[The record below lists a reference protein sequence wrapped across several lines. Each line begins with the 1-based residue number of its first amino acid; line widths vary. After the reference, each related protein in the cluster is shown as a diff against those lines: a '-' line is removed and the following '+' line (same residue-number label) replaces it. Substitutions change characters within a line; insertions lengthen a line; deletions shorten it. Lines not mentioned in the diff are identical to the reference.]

1 MENVHVSNLSEYGKI
16 PSSVNRKALQA
27 FNTKLIQ
34 DAELNVQSK
43 SELQPMLE
51 DVCFLKKNGSYS
63 NLLCSLAQFPS
74 LSEVIFYLCV
84 RE

>member
-43 SELQPMLE
+43 SELQPMPE
-51 DVCFLKKNGSYS
+51 DVCFLKKKWF
-63 NLLCSLAQFPS
+63 LF
-74 LSEVIFYLCV
+74 
-84 RE
+84 